1 METRTMADTKAAQ
14 SAPDEKDDEG
24 AAPAKASGKVL
35 LRSKMLDEFLV
46 PAERDKAGKPK
57 GDDLLIT
64 HDGVEVT
71 AKQAEDLI
79 ALAEAHNVTL
89 TAKEI

>member
-14 SAPDEKDDEG
+14 SAPEDDEG

-35 LRSKMLDEFLV
+35 LRSKLLEEFLV

-71 AKQAEDLI
+71 ASQAKDLI
-79 ALAEAHNVTL
+79 ALAETHNVTL
-89 TAKEI
+89 TAKDI